1 MLNVTEL
8 LFSLLRVARRC
19 SGRIHGT
26 MLDAP
31 RRVGALCVLIISASL
46 ILCGLSTVPSGKN
59 LNEMGPPVD
68 PTHYLHRTSPL
79 TPTPAP
85 AGLRMNTTA
94 PPSGQTETTLQFNKG
109 TNYYWYS
116 DLLTPG
122 CAAGGAWTFYV
133 WADTATTL
141 STLDVRLDLTS
152 SSGGNVRP
160 IGSFIGTT
168 INALT
173 PTLYTISITGSG
185 IGLQSN
191 DRFRLTLFPEGGGS
205 NDSHMNII
213 YDGYG
218 SETVGSETRLSTIVS
233 FTNCSLNLR
242 VRNWSL
248 TDTITGALVYKDSQ
262 VQVSSSNGWAN
273 WTSVGGIVQIKVQYY
288 GYWVNGTFPVTLDSN
303 KTLDIRANIYN
314 ITVTVRPANQEGV
327 LQSVNVTVY
336 NSTQYG
342 PASRIA
348 TGLTDANGRLSLQD
362 VPNGTLFFTSYAKSD
377 YSILISGFSQTVST
391 NGQSISLIAD
401 QNAGTATLP
410 WEVFF
415 IASFVLSRWPTA
427 PDNAAK
433 RKPKT

>member
-1 MLNVTEL
+1 
-8 LFSLLRVARRC
+8 
-19 SGRIHGT
+19 
-26 MLDAP
+26 
-31 RRVGALCVLIISASL
+31 
-46 ILCGLSTVPSGKN
+46 
-59 LNEMGPPVD
+59 
-68 PTHYLHRTSPL
+68 
-79 TPTPAP
+79 
-85 AGLRMNTTA
+85 
-94 PPSGQTETTLQFNKG
+94 
-109 TNYYWYS
+109 
-116 DLLTPG
+116 
-122 CAAGGAWTFYV
+122 
-133 WADTATTL
+133 
-141 STLDVRLDLTS
+141 
-152 SSGGNVRP
+152 
-160 IGSFIGTT
+160 
-168 INALT
+168 
-173 PTLYTISITGSG
+173 
-185 IGLQSN
+185 
-191 DRFRLTLFPEGGGS
+191 
-205 NDSHMNII
+205 MNII

-218 SETVGSETRLSTIVS
+218 SETVGSETRLSTTVS

-248 TDTITGALVYKDSQ
+248 TDTIPGAIVYKDSQ
-262 VQVSSSNGWAN
+262 IQVSSSNGWAN
-273 WTSVGGIVQIKVQYY
+273 WTNVGGIVQIKVQYF

-327 LQSVNVTVY
+327 LQSVNVTAY

-342 PASRIA
+342 SSSKIA
-348 TGLTDANGRLSLQD
+348 TGITDANGRVSFQD

-377 YSILISGFSQTVST
+377 YSILISEFSQTVST

>member
-1 MLNVTEL
+1 MLIVST
-8 LFSLLRVARRC
+8 
-19 SGRIHGT
+19 
-26 MLDAP
+26 
-31 RRVGALCVLIISASL
+31 SL
-46 ILCGLSTVPSGKN
+46 ILGGLSMAPSGEN
-59 LNEMGPPVD
+59 PIEMGPSTD
-68 PTHYLHRTSPL
+68 PTYYLHRTPPQ
-79 TPTPAP
+79 TTTPAP

-94 PPSGQTETTLQFNKG
+94 PTSAQTETTLQFNKG

-141 STLDVRLDLTS
+141 STLDVRVDLTS

-185 IGLQSN
+185 FGLQSN

-218 SETVGSETRLSTIVS
+218 SETVGSETRLSTSVS

-248 TDTITGALVYKDSQ
+248 TDAIAGALVYKDSQ

-303 KTLDIRANIYN
+303 KTLDIRANIFN
-314 ITVTVRPANQEGV
+314 IIVTVMPANQEGV
-327 LQSVNVTVY
+327 LQSANVTAY

-342 PASRIA
+342 PSSRIA
-348 TGLTDANGRLSLQD
+348 TGLTDANGRVSLQD

-377 YSILISGFSQTVST
+377 YSILISESSQMVST
-391 NGQSISLIAD
+391 NGQSISFIAD
-401 QNAGTATLP
+401 QNAGAANMP

-415 IASFVLSRWPTA
+415 IASFVLSRWSTA
-427 PDNAAK
+427 PDDAAK

>member
-1 MLNVTEL
+1 MLMVL
-8 LFSLLRVARRC
+8 AYMFLGSFSV
-19 SGRIHGT
+19 
-26 MLDAP
+26 
-31 RRVGALCVLIISASL
+31 
-46 ILCGLSTVPSGKN
+46 VPPGKN
-59 LNEMGPPVD
+59 PVD
-68 PTHYLHRTSPL
+68 LAPAIDPTYYLHRTLPQ
-79 TPTPAP
+79 TPIPVP
-85 AGLRMNTTA
+85 FGLRMNTTT

-122 CAAGGAWTFYV
+122 CAASGTWTFYV

-152 SSGGNVRP
+152 SSGGNIRS
-160 IGSFIGTT
+160 IGAFIGKT

-185 IGLQSN
+185 IGLQTN
-191 DRFRLTLFPEGGGS
+191 DRFRLTLLPEGGGA

-218 SETVGSETRLSTIVS
+218 SETVGSETRLSTTVS

-248 TDTITGALVYKDSQ
+248 TDTIPGALVYKDSQ
-262 VQVSSSNGWAN
+262 IQVSSSNGWAN
-273 WTSVGGIVQIKVQYY
+273 WTSVGGIVQIKVQYF

-327 LQSVNVTVY
+327 LQSVNVTAY

-342 PASRIA
+342 SSSKIA
-348 TGLTDANGRLSLQD
+348 TGITDANGRVSFQD
-362 VPNGTLFFTSYAKSD
+362 VPNGTMFFASYAKLD
-377 YSILISGFSQTVST
+377 YSILISESSQTVSS

-401 QNAGTATLP
+401 QNAGTTTLP

-415 IASFVLSRWPTA
+415 IASFVLAPKPTT
-427 PDNAAK
+427 PDIAAK
-433 RKPKT
+433 RKTET

>member
-1 MLNVTEL
+1 MLIVST
-8 LFSLLRVARRC
+8 
-19 SGRIHGT
+19 
-26 MLDAP
+26 
-31 RRVGALCVLIISASL
+31 SL
-46 ILCGLSTVPSGKN
+46 ILGGLSMAPSGEN
-59 LNEMGPPVD
+59 PIEMGPSTD
-68 PTHYLHRTSPL
+68 PTYYLHRTPPQ
-79 TPTPAP
+79 TTTPAP

-94 PPSGQTETTLQFNKG
+94 PTSAQTETALQFNKG

-141 STLDVRLDLTS
+141 STLDVRVDLTS

-185 IGLQSN
+185 FGLQSN

-218 SETVGSETRLSTIVS
+218 SETVGSETRLSTSVS

-248 TDTITGALVYKDSQ
+248 TDAIAGALVYKDSQ

-303 KTLDIRANIYN
+303 KTLDIRANIFN
-314 ITVTVRPANQEGV
+314 IIVTVMPANQEGV
-327 LQSVNVTVY
+327 LQSANVTAY

-342 PASRIA
+342 PSSRIA
-348 TGLTDANGRLSLQD
+348 TGLTDANGRVSLQD

-377 YSILISGFSQTVST
+377 YSILISESSQMVST

-401 QNAGTATLP
+401 QNAGAANMP

-415 IASFVLSRWPTA
+415 IASFVLSRWSTA
-427 PDNAAK
+427 PDDAAK

>member
-1 MLNVTEL
+1 MR
-8 LFSLLRVARRC
+8 FARRY
-19 SGRIHGT
+19 SGRIHET
-26 MLDAP
+26 MLAAP
-31 RRVGALCVLIISASL
+31 RRVGALCMLIVSTSL
-46 ILCGLSTVPSGKN
+46 ILGGLSMAPSGEN
-59 LNEMGPPVD
+59 PIEMGPSTD
-68 PTHYLHRTSPL
+68 PTYYLHRTPPQ
-79 TPTPAP
+79 TTTPAP

-94 PPSGQTETTLQFNKG
+94 PTSAQTETTLQFNKG

-141 STLDVRLDLTS
+141 STLDVRVDLTS

-185 IGLQSN
+185 FGLQSN

-218 SETVGSETRLSTIVS
+218 SETVGSETRLSTSVS

-248 TDTITGALVYKDSQ
+248 TDAIAGALVYKDSQ

-303 KTLDIRANIYN
+303 KTLDIRANIFN
-314 ITVTVRPANQEGV
+314 IIVTVMPANQEGV
-327 LQSVNVTVY
+327 LQSANVTAY

-342 PASRIA
+342 PSSRIA
-348 TGLTDANGRLSLQD
+348 TGLTDANGRVSLQD

-377 YSILISGFSQTVST
+377 YSILISESSQMVST

-401 QNAGTATLP
+401 QNAGAANMP

-415 IASFVLSRWPTA
+415 IASFVLSRWSTA
-427 PDNAAK
+427 PDDAAK